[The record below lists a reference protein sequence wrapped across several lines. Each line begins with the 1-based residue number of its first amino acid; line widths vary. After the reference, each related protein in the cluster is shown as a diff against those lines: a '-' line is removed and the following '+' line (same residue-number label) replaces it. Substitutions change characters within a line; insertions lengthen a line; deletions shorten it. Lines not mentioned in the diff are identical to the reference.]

1 MSSGSLDGMNRVGV
15 GVGMGGSV
23 GVRLRKSSVP
33 IVSPQS
39 LEIPTGPLTQRSLS
53 RSSSPARRRFSNVS
67 DDLPNNSTRTP
78 NMSSSSF
85 ARRRFSSVMDYRLN
99 SSLKPNMSPSSFARR
114 RFSNVSDVVTRKIS
128 TTIGWR
134 SVNVEAVVTQAK
146 CLVTQYIRSR
156 LKRAGLLHKK
166 LGLQRL
172 RSVANLAGGWEVC
185 EVFPRVSG
193 IGQELERTYPKLYAS
208 VARQLSIT
216 LTSDKVVRSV
226 MVQVAGHVFRA
237 EVTWARII
245 SLFAVAAGLA
255 SDCVKQGHPEY
266 VAGVIEVVGLVTERH
281 TAPWIASQG
290 GWSSLLTWSQTP
302 ETEGSVL
309 QVLVLVVVGLILA
322 AFMII
327 LALKFLGELVT

>member
-53 RSSSPARRRFSNVS
+53 RSSSPASNLHHIYSSFARRRFSNVS

-185 EVFPRVSG
+185 EV
-193 IGQELERTYPKLYAS
+193 
-208 VARQLSIT
+208 
-216 LTSDKVVRSV
+216 VRSV

>member
-1 MSSGSLDGMNRVGV
+1 MMSESMSRVSVSLSGGV
-15 GVGMGGSV
+15 GVGMNGDV
-23 GVRLRKSSVP
+23 GVRMRKSSVP
-33 IVSPQS
+33 IISTRT
-39 LEIPTGPLTQRSLS
+39 LEIPAGPHTPRSLS
-53 RSSSPARRRFSNVS
+53 RSGSPARRRFSNVS
-67 DDLPNNSTRTP
+67 D
-78 NMSSSSF
+78 
-85 ARRRFSSVMDYRLN
+85 A
-99 SSLKPNMSPSSFARR
+99 
-114 RFSNVSDVVTRKIS
+114 VTRKIS

-134 SVNVEAVVTQAK
+134 SVNVDAVVTQTK
-146 CLVTQYIRSR
+146 CLVTQYVRSR

-185 EVFPRVSG
+185 EVFPRVSA

-237 EVTWARII
+237 EITWARII

-266 VAGVIEVVGLVTERH
+266 VAGVIDVVGLVTERH

-290 GWSSLLTWSQTP
+290 GWDARSIHRGSYWLLLLLTIVTAVACGNQRP
-302 ETEGSVL
+302 V
-309 QVLVLVVVGLILA
+309 
-322 AFMII
+322 F
-327 LALKFLGELVT
+327 LALPGGNTVN

>member
-1 MSSGSLDGMNRVGV
+1 MSVFFFTTATTITTTSTAAAAATTTTTATTTTMASMQLDGLSRAGV
-15 GVGMGGSV
+15 GVGGSV
-23 GVRLRKSSVP
+23 GVRMRKSSMP
-33 IVSPQS
+33 TLVSPRS
-39 LEIPTGPLTQRSLS
+39 LEIPSGHPLKPLS
-53 RSSSPARRRFSNVS
+53 RSGSPARRRFSNVS
-67 DDLPNNSTRTP
+67 D
-78 NMSSSSF
+78 
-85 ARRRFSSVMDYRLN
+85 A
-99 SSLKPNMSPSSFARR
+99 
-114 RFSNVSDVVTRKIS
+114 VTRKIS

-146 CLVTQYIRSR
+146 CLLTQYIRCR

-193 IGQELERTYPKLYAS
+193 IGQELERTYPKLYSS

-226 MVQVAGHVFRA
+226 IVQVASQVFRG
-237 EVTWARII
+237 EVNWARII

-266 VAGVIEVVGLVTERH
+266 VAGVIDVMGLVTERH

-290 GWSSLLTWSQTP
+290 GWSSLLSWSQTP

-309 QVLVLVVVGLILA
+309 QMLVLVVAGLIVT
-322 AFMII
+322 AFLLI